1 MYPYSTAY
9 IMFEKKLN
17 AQFQPS
23 RALDVTAVVEA
34 YRNTPVRIVE
44 AESVPFLPKP
54 RTSTRAPPSSA
65 PGTPRTA
72 TMSELR

>member
-1 MYPYSTAY
+1 ML
-9 IMFEKKLN
+9 EKKLK

-23 RALDVTAVVEA
+23 NALDVTAVVEA
-34 YRNTPVRIVE
+34 YRNTPVSTVE

-54 RTSTRAPPSSA
+54 RTSTRAPPISA

-72 TMSELR
+72 TMSALR